1 MKTNKLPL
9 LVVLVS
15 SLVLAS
21 CLPKQNQELVQTQDQ
36 EQQEEGGVNQP
47 LKDLIGSGKNL
58 ECSWEFENPE
68 NGGKTSGLVYI
79 AGNRSRSEVRVRV
92 EGEGAELANMD
103 LISVS
108 DGEMGYM
115 WNEGQTTGSKYN
127 IAEME
132 KLGEEMQEGQE
143 NMAQNQVQ
151 NDWENIYNYECKNW
165 RVDESKFS
173 VPTNVEFT
181 DMMAQMQ
188 QMQEQTEDMKESMKG
203 VCDNLPEPQ
212 KSQCLEAM
220 E

>member
-1 MKTNKLPL
+1 MKINKLSL
-9 LVVLVS
+9 LVVLLSTV
-15 SLVLAS
+15 VLAS

-36 EQQEEGGVNQP
+36 VQQEEGVNQS
-47 LKDLIGSGKNL
+47 LKDLMGSGKNL
-58 ECSWEFENPE
+58 ECSWEFEDPE
-68 NGGKTSGLVYI
+68 GKGRTTGLVYI

-92 EGEGAELANMD
+92 EGEGEELANMD
-103 LISVS
+103 LISIN

-132 KLGEEMQEGQE
+132 KLGEEMSQGQE
-143 NMAQNQVQ
+143 NITQNQTQ

-188 QMQEQTEDMKESMKG
+188 QMQEQTENMKG
-203 VCDNLPEPQ
+203 VCDDLPEPQ

>member
-1 MKTNKLPL
+1 MKVNRFPL
-9 LVVLVS
+9 LIVLLS
-15 SLVLAS
+15 SVVLAS

-36 EQQEEGGVNQP
+36 VQQEEGVNQS
-47 LKDLIGSGKNL
+47 LKDLMGSGKNL
-58 ECSWEFENPE
+58 ECSWEFEDPE
-68 NGGKTSGLVYI
+68 GKGRTTGLVYI

-92 EGEGAELANMD
+92 EGEGEELANMD
-103 LISVS
+103 LISIN

-132 KLGEEMQEGQE
+132 KLGEEMSQGQE
-143 NMAQNQVQ
+143 NITQNQTQ

-188 QMQEQTEDMKESMKG
+188 QMQEQTENMKG
-203 VCDNLPEPQ
+203 VCDDLPEPQ

>member
-1 MKTNKLPL
+1 MKVNRFPL
-9 LVVLVS
+9 LIVLLSSVVLT
-15 SLVLAS
+15 S

-36 EQQEEGGVNQP
+36 VQQEDEAVNQS
-47 LKDLIGSGKNL
+47 LKDLMGSGKNL
-58 ECSWEFENPE
+58 ECSWEFEDPE
-68 NGGKTSGLVYI
+68 GKGRTTGLVYI

-92 EGEGAELANMD
+92 EGEGEELANMD
-103 LISVS
+103 LISIN

-132 KLGEEMQEGQE
+132 KLGEEMSQGQE
-143 NMAQNQVQ
+143 NITQNQTQ

-188 QMQEQTEDMKESMKG
+188 QMQEQTENMKG
-203 VCDNLPEPQ
+203 VCDDLPEPQ

>member
-1 MKTNKLPL
+1 MKVNRFPL
-9 LVVLVS
+9 LIVLLSSVVLT
-15 SLVLAS
+15 S

-36 EQQEEGGVNQP
+36 EQEEEGAVNQS
-47 LKDLIGSGKNL
+47 LKDLMGSGKNL
-58 ECSWEFENPE
+58 ECSWEFEDPE
-68 NGGKTSGLVYI
+68 GKGRTTGLVYV

-92 EGEGAELANMD
+92 EGEGEELANMD
-103 LISVS
+103 LISIN

-132 KLGEEMQEGQE
+132 KLGEEMSQGQE
-143 NMAQNQVQ
+143 NITQNQTQ
-151 NDWENIYNYECKNW
+151 NDWENIYNYQCKNR

-188 QMQEQTEDMKESMKG
+188 QMQEQTENMKG
-203 VCDNLPEPQ
+203 VCDDLPEPQ

>member
-1 MKTNKLPL
+1 MKVNRFPL
-9 LVVLVS
+9 LIVLLSSVVLT
-15 SLVLAS
+15 S

-36 EQQEEGGVNQP
+36 EQEEEGAVNQS
-47 LKDLIGSGKNL
+47 LKDLMGSGKNL
-58 ECSWEFENPE
+58 ECSWEFEDPE
-68 NGGKTSGLVYI
+68 GKGRTTGLVYI

-92 EGEGAELANMD
+92 EGEGEELANMD
-103 LISVS
+103 LISIN

-132 KLGEEMQEGQE
+132 KLGEEMSQGQE
-143 NMAQNQVQ
+143 NITQNQTQ

-188 QMQEQTEDMKESMKG
+188 QMQEQTENMKG
-203 VCDNLPEPQ
+203 VCDDLPEPQ

>member
-1 MKTNKLPL
+1 MKVNRFPL
-9 LVVLVS
+9 LIVLLSSVVLT
-15 SLVLAS
+15 S

-36 EQQEEGGVNQP
+36 EQEEEGAVNQS
-47 LKDLIGSGKNL
+47 LKDLMGSGKNL
-58 ECSWEFENPE
+58 ECSWEFEDPE
-68 NGGKTSGLVYI
+68 GKGRTTGLVYI

-92 EGEGAELANMD
+92 EGEGEELANMD
-103 LISVS
+103 LISIN
-108 DGEMGYM
+108 DGQMGYM

-132 KLGEEMQEGQE
+132 KLGEEMSQGQE
-143 NMAQNQVQ
+143 NITQNQTQ
-151 NDWENIYNYECKNW
+151 NDWENIYNYQCKNR

-188 QMQEQTEDMKESMKG
+188 QMQEQTENMKG
-203 VCDNLPEPQ
+203 VCDDLPEPQ

>member
-1 MKTNKLPL
+1 MKVNRFPL
-9 LVVLVS
+9 LIVLLSSVVLT
-15 SLVLAS
+15 S

-36 EQQEEGGVNQP
+36 VQQEDGAVNQS
-47 LKDLIGSGKNL
+47 LKDLMGSGKNL
-58 ECSWEFENPE
+58 ECSWEFEDPE
-68 NGGKTSGLVYI
+68 GKGRTTGLVYI

-92 EGEGAELANMD
+92 EGEGEELANMD
-103 LISVS
+103 LISIN
-108 DGEMGYM
+108 DGQMGYM

-132 KLGEEMQEGQE
+132 KLGEEMSQGQE
-143 NMAQNQVQ
+143 NITQNQTQ
-151 NDWENIYNYECKNW
+151 NDWENIYNYQCKNW

-188 QMQEQTEDMKESMKG
+188 QMQEQTENMKG
-203 VCDNLPEPQ
+203 VCDDLPEPQ

>member
-1 MKTNKLPL
+1 LIVL
-9 LVVLVS
+9 LSSVVLT
-15 SLVLAS
+15 S

-36 EQQEEGGVNQP
+36 VQQEDEAVNQS
-47 LKDLIGSGKNL
+47 LKDLMGSGKNL
-58 ECSWEFENPE
+58 ECSWEFEDPE
-68 NGGKTSGLVYI
+68 GKGRTTGLVYI

-92 EGEGAELANMD
+92 EGEGEELANMD
-103 LISVS
+103 LISIN

-132 KLGEEMQEGQE
+132 KLGEEMSQGQE
-143 NMAQNQVQ
+143 NITQNQTQ

-188 QMQEQTEDMKESMKG
+188 QMQEQTENMKG
-203 VCDNLPEPQ
+203 VCDDLPEPQ